1 MQNFKRA
8 AFAFLIA
15 TDVAARGIDVND
27 LELVVNYDLPY
38 DAEDYVHRIGRTG
51 RDGKKGKAVTL
62 VSGAA
67 IYKLQSIE
75 RFLRTK
81 IRREQVPSLAAVE
94 DRRSDALFDKIT
106 ATIEGGEFARRAPL
120 VERLLEQGHTPTD
133 VAAAILHHF
142 APASQETVEV
152 EPVHR
157 PEQRR
162 PHDRGDQRDR
172 DDRRPG
178 PGGRYPK
185 PRKFAPVNGPR
196 FSKAPGTKKKGKPPG
211 GKPGK

>member
-1 MQNFKRA
+1 
-8 AFAFLIA
+8 
-15 TDVAARGIDVND
+15 
-27 LELVVNYDLPY
+27 
-38 DAEDYVHRIGRTG
+38 
-51 RDGKKGKAVTL
+51 
-62 VSGAA
+62 
-67 IYKLQSIE
+67 
-75 RFLRTK
+75 
-81 IRREQVPSLAAVE
+81 VPSLAAVE

-142 APASQETVEV
+142 APASQEAVEV
-152 EPVHR
+152 ESVHR

-162 PHDRGDQRDR
+162 PTDKGEQRDR
-172 DDRRPG
+172 GERRPG

-196 FSKAPGTKKKGKPPG
+196 FGKPQNAGKKKGKPPG